1 MWTVVNSVGRL
12 VEARLTTTDSA
23 ATLACLSAIA
33 HTVAESTRPVV
44 GILDLSHVRVFGP
57 EDAEQM
63 LAVMRG
69 HNPRVERTAI
79 LVNGDALFGMQ
90 MERLVRAAAARNRR
104 VFRVGSQAVTW
115 LSEVLTPEEI
125 ERARSFV
132 AEPISPR
139 NPA

>member
-1 MWTVVNSVGRL
+1 

-33 HTVAESTRPVV
+33 QTVADSPCPVV

-57 EDAEQM
+57 EDAQHM
-63 LAVMRG
+63 LGVMRG

-90 MERLVRAAAARNRR
+90 MERLVRAAAARNRQ
-104 VFRVGSQAVTW
+104 VFRFGSHAVAW
-115 LSEVLTPEEI
+115 LSEVLSPEETA
-125 ERARSFV
+125 RAKSFLS
-132 AEPISPR
+132 EPISAR
-139 NPA
+139 NLPQ